1 MRCENDEK
9 LKRKGPCGSKTFCFC
24 VFKSTKYV
32 CGVDGKTY
40 KNKCELECARMK
52 LDYNGKCDAR

>member
-9 LKRKGPCGSKTFCFC
+9 LKRKGACSSKTICFC

-40 KNKCELECARMK
+40 KNNCELGC
-52 LDYNGKCDAR
+52 